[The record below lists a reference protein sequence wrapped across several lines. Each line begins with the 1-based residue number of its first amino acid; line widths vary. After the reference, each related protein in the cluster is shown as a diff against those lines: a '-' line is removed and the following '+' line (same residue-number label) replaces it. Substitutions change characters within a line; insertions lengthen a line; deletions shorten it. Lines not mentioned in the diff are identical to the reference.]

1 MYTVYLALGLCLS
14 VSIVPTL
21 FGASALWTVPFG
33 ILLGIV
39 SFVWINRR
47 MAKRVE
53 AVTQAAD
60 AELANLQQLAQRPG
74 PATQTAIAKKFD
86 RAVELLQ
93 RGFLFANWQVGVKTM
108 LNARIGMLL
117 FTKWL
122 ITKTSPVSDCIPY
135 LEKSRVKGKKAR
147 LLQALWPAWA
157 MLAVAHYKGKKDVDA
172 AKGVLEDTV
181 VIAKKQGL
189 LWNLY
194 AWILWKEGR
203 LDEAVDVLARG
214 KEAAPDD
221 PHVAGNLTALQNR
234 KKPNMRGYGEQ
245 WYQFGLEQ
253 PRAMA
258 AAAGGKMGHPRMRG
272 KGRRR

>member
-1 MYTVYLALGLCLS
+1 MYTVYLALGLALFVS
-14 VSIVPTL
+14 VVPTL
-21 FGASALWTVPFG
+21 LGMSAVWTVPLG

-47 MAKRVE
+47 MAKRVQ
-53 AVTQAAD
+53 AVTEAAD
-60 AELANLQQLAQRPG
+60 AEMATLQQLAQRPG
-74 PATQTAIAKKFD
+74 PATQVAMGKKFD
-86 RAVELLQ
+86 RAIELLK
-93 RGFLFANWQVGVKTM
+93 RGFLFEKWQIGVGTM
-108 LNARIGMLL
+108 LNARIGMLY

-122 ITKTSPVSDCIPY
+122 VTKKSSVSDAIPY
-135 LEKSRVKGKKAR
+135 LEKSRIKGKKAR

-157 MLAVAHYKGKKDVDA
+157 MLAVAYYRGKKDLDSA
-172 AKGVLEDTV
+172 TKVLEETV

-194 AWILWKEGR
+194 AWILWKEKR
-203 LDEAVDVLARG
+203 LDDAVDVLARA
-214 KEAAPDD
+214 KEAVPDD
-221 PHVAGNLTALQNR
+221 PHVTENLTALQNR

-253 PRAMA
+253 PRA
-258 AAAGGKMGHPRMRG
+258 AAAGPRMGHPRMRG